1 LTVDLTLR
9 GVLRRAPTRD
19 ECCHWAELASFIQL
33 RGTVQRLQSG
43 SAARGPLEVTLDLP
57 NPDAFARACRVAD
70 LRALDG
76 RRYRHGSVGLT
87 FRPADVVL
95 RRAGLLNPTGRPVR
109 GLPTQLV
116 QGTLCDAAAAWRAA
130 LLGAGS
136 VRQPGS
142 RRRALAVACPNPVVA
157 LAFVALARR
166 LGATAHTSEDKG
178 QHYTLVTGPAN
189 INALLTATGGRAA
202 TKAWTDAYPD
212 VPTIRARRR
221 SFENANTDRAR
232 HTATAMASEI
242 AAAVAEHGPES
253 FPPHLRAA
261 AALRMAHP
269 DLSLTELGER
279 ADPPLSKD
287 AMSGRLRRF
296 LAHARALP
304 INNAD
309 DADRELRSG

>member
-76 RRYRHGSVGLT
+76 TRYRHGSVGLT

-95 RRAGLLNPTGRPVR
+95 RRAGLLNPTGRLVR

-116 QGTLCDAAAAWRAA
+116 HGTVCDAAAAWRAA
-130 LLGAGS
+130 LLVAGS
-136 VRQPGS
+136 VRQPAS

-157 LAFVALARR
+157 LALVALARR
-166 LGATAHTSEDKG
+166 LGATAHTNEDKD
-178 QHYTLVTGPAN
+178 QHCILVTGPAN
-189 INALLTATGGRAA
+189 LGAVLTATGGSEAM
-202 TKAWTDAYPD
+202 TAWADTYPD
-212 VPTIRARRR
+212 IPPTRARRR

-232 HTATAMASEI
+232 HTATAVASDI
-242 AAAVAEHGPES
+242 AAAFAEHDPDS
-253 FPPHLRAA
+253 FAPHLRAA
-261 AALRMAHP
+261 AALRLAYP
-269 DLSLTELGER
+269 DLSLTELGEC

-287 AMSGRLRRF
+287 TMYGRLRRF
-296 LAHARALP
+296 LAQARALS

-309 DADRELRSG
+309 DAERELRSG

>member
-1 LTVDLTLR
+1 VDLTLR

-33 RGTVQRLQSG
+33 RGTPRRLPSG
-43 SAARGPLEVTLDLP
+43 SAARGPLEATLDLP

-76 RRYRHGSVGLT
+76 TRYRHGGMGLT

-116 QGTLCDAAAAWRAA
+116 HGALCDAVAAWRAA
-130 LLGAGS
+130 LLAGGS
-136 VRQPGS
+136 VRQPTS
-142 RRRALAVACPNPVVA
+142 RRRALAVACPNPVAA

-166 LGATAHTSEDKG
+166 LGATAHTGEDKG
-178 QHYTLVTGPAN
+178 QHYTLVTGQAN
-189 INALLTATGGRAA
+189 INAVLTATGGREAM
-202 TKAWTDAYPD
+202 TAWTYAYPD
-212 VPTIRARRR
+212 VPTTRATRR
-221 SFENANTDRAR
+221 SFGDANTARAR
-232 HTATAMASEI
+232 HTATAMATEI
-242 AAAVAEHGPES
+242 AAAFAEHGPDS
-253 FPPHLRAA
+253 FPAHLRAA
-261 AALRMAHP
+261 AALRLAHP
-269 DLSLTELGER
+269 ELSLTELGER

-296 LAHARALP
+296 LDHARALP
-304 INNAD
+304 VD
-309 DADRELRSG
+309 DAHQERRGG